1 MIACDVS
8 PVAMFT
14 FLAQIFDPCNSNLCT
29 IFPALSATAGSNAAG
44 PDNETPAELQ
54 LPTTQHLQSL
64 ACSQPPNLSPHIDQQ
79 GGVHVKGVHTLSL
92 ALSGSAIFG
101 VAVLVFLYCL
111 ISKRRCCASPS
122 VESSVSLQLQPPAAT
137 SAQPQGQLMPT
148 APSAYMLQPAD
159 VENQLAL
166 LRAQQELQMAMLR
179 HQQAKDQTADVTM
192 PPGRMMAIDNNK
204 FLVV

>member
-1 MIACDVS
+1 MTFRLWRCLPFWPKYLTPVIPIYVLYSLPCQQLQGAMQRALTTRPQPSFSCRPPNMCKAS
-8 PVAMFT
+8 P
-14 FLAQIFDPCNSNLCT
+14 
-29 IFPALSATAGSNAAG
+29 AA
-44 PDNETPAELQ
+44 N
-54 LPTTQHLQSL
+54 
-64 ACSQPPNLSPHIDQQ
+64 PPNLSPHIDQQ

-122 VESSVSLQLQPPAAT
+122 VESPVSLQLQPPAAT